1 MPLCRHNA
9 SSLKNTQLWKD
20 QLMLNPIDPLNSL
33 NTDQLD
39 LDTDRQDM
47 VPMEMQTEKCITLGN
62 ELLKLNLIAMVDTLE
77 VKVDMAME
85 VLDMEALDMDLE
97 VTEVDTILERDLL
110 KLNPIVTEDTLEVKV
125 DMGVLDLAMEALDMD
140 LEVTEVD
147 SILENVQ
154 LMKT

>member
-1 MPLCRHNA
+1 
-9 SSLKNTQLWKD
+9 
-20 QLMLNPIDPLNSL
+20 MLNPIDPLNSL

-77 VKVDMAME
+77 VKVDIAME
-85 VLDMEALDMDLE
+85 VLDMEALGMEALGMDLE

-110 KLNPIVTEDTLEVKV
+110 KLSPIVTEDTLEVKV